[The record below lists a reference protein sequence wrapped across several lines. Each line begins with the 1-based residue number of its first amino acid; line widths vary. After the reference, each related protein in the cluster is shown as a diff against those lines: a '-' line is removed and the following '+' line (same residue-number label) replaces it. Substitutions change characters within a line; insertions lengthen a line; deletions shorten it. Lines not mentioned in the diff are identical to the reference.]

1 MSDGPGANPR
11 TKLHDACSA
20 LHFTDK
26 EHGRRDIPRRQR
38 VGFSR
43 MKRFVRILRL
53 TTFIDLRGVSISV
66 HPERFLRRVGTLT
79 SPSCPQN
86 PLSLL
91 FPLHTGHS
99 PVSPVIPT
107 LTRNMPGVPP
117 HPGPRSRPV
126 SIRFSPILSSRSE
139 SRAICGSEWRDR
151 GYTATQRNP
160 LRPAHADYD
169 AT

>member
-91 FPLHTGHS
+91 FPTYRPFSRKSCNSNTYEKHARGT
-99 PVSPVIPT
+99 
-107 LTRNMPGVPP
+107 P